1 MIITWNL
8 ALHVRQM
15 MINNMMGTKLIQKLV
30 QLSTWKATL
39 QEPTIIRKM
48 VPGPITVPTINK
60 IYKADVMNR
69 LERL

>member
-1 MIITWNL
+1 M
-8 ALHVRQM
+8 HVRQM

>member
-1 MIITWNL
+1 
-8 ALHVRQM
+8 
-15 MINNMMGTKLIQKLV
+15 MMGTKLIQKLV